1 MEANRELRL
10 FVTLFIGG
18 SAFLLVFI
26 GVLFS
31 YLDPVLFREVY
42 VQEDG
47 FIENLTF
54 IALLAIVVLMFRRF
68 LRLRS
73 EKGKWFK
80 LMLLL
85 MGAFA
90 LFGAGEEI
98 SWGQRIF
105 NIESPEFFLT
115 HNAQGETNVHNML
128 VNEHKVNKIIFS
140 KLLFIAIALYLLVFS
155 LAYKRS
161 AAFAIVIDHQL
172 GIPIP
177 RAYQIGAFVSMLLLT
192 NLVTDGKG
200 AELLEFGSCMVF
212 LLIFLYP
219 KNEAIYTSS
228 KCQVAIAQEKK
239 AANVAR
245 RYVFNSTIRGM

>member
-1 MEANRELRL
+1 METNRELRL
-10 FVTLFIGG
+10 FVTLFVGG

-31 YLDPVLFREVY
+31 FLDPELFREVY

-54 IALLAIVVLMFRRF
+54 LALLGISVLMFGRF
-68 LRLRS
+68 LRLRN

-80 LMLLL
+80 LMLFL
-85 MGAFA
+85 MGALA

-98 SWGQRIF
+98 SWGQRILST
-105 NIESPEFFLT
+105 ESPEFFLK

-140 KLLFIAIALYLLVFS
+140 KLLFIAVALYLLVFP

-161 AAFAIVIDHQL
+161 AAFANVIDQLL

-177 RAYQIGAFVSMLLLT
+177 RAYQIGAFVGILLMT
-192 NLVTDGKG
+192 NVVTEGKG

-212 LLIFLYP
+212 LLIFLFP
-219 KNEAIYTSS
+219 KNEAVYTSA
-228 KCQVAIAQEKK
+228 KCQAAIEQEKK
-239 AANVAR
+239 AAYVAR
-245 RYVFNSTIRGM
+245 RYVFNSTVKGV